1 MKRKTL
7 LQSFLLAFVIILGF
21 VLIPRAPEIGD
32 RFRLINYQPT
42 EEIEKLADNAGMNQ
56 RGRRLFYVYSPE
68 FSSQPK
74 LDDACGKATKPIG
87 CISGTKILIK
97 RPQSKSDNSEATV
110 TAAHEM
116 LHVAY
121 SRLTKKDKAG
131 IDELINND
139 ITNLD
144 TSIRDDIEEYRGSG
158 DKIMVDEAYAII
170 GSEANNLV
178 PELEK
183 HYAQF
188 FSNRQKT
195 VSAYEQSQAAQ
206 KL

>member
-7 LQSFLLAFVIILGF
+7 LQSCLLVFVIILGF
-21 VLIPRAPEIGD
+21 VLIPKAPEIGD
-32 RFRLINYQPT
+32 RFRLINYKPSS
-42 EEIEKLADNAGMNQ
+42 EIEKLADSAGMKQ
-56 RGRRLFYVYSPE
+56 RGRRLFYVYNPE
-68 FSSQPK
+68 FSSQAK
-74 LDDACGKATKPIG
+74 LDYACGKATKPIG

-121 SRLTKKDKAG
+121 SRLSRKDRAE
-131 IDELINND
+131 IDELIKSE
-139 ITNLD
+139 IVNLD
-144 TSIRDDIEEYRGSG
+144 TFIQNDIEEYSGSG
-158 DKIMVDEAYAII
+158 DEVIADESHAII
-170 GSEANNLV
+170 GSQASNLA

-183 HYAQF
+183 HYTQY

-195 VSAYEQSQAAQ
+195 VSAYELSQAAQ